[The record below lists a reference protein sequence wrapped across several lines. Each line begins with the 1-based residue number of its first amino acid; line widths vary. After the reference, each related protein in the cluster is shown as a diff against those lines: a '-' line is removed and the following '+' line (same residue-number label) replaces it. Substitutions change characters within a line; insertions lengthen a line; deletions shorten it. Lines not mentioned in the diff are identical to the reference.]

1 MDDLISRKE
10 AITSVK
16 KVITDSWWKE
26 AEEALNSLE
35 AKRKEAWWEFDLENE
50 EWSWDY
56 PFKCSN
62 CGAWNES
69 ESPFCPNCGSE
80 MYSEADWEN
89 NMKERSHICGK

>member
-16 KVITDSWWKE
+16 NAITDSWWKE

-35 AKRKEAWWEFDLENE
+35 AKRKEAWWEFDLEHPG
-50 EWSWDY
+50 WSWDY

-62 CGAWNES
+62 CGAWSAS
-69 ESPFCPNCGSE
+69 ESAFCPNCGSE
-80 MYSEADWEN
+80 MYSETIISN
-89 NMKERSHICGK
+89 